1 MFRTCEAIASVKDV
15 KSTWAIVCRLAT
27 ITAWWIW
34 WILVGLF

>member
-1 MFRTCEAIASVKDV
+1 MFSTGEAIVLLQYARSL
-15 KSTWAIVCRLAT
+15 WALACRLAA

>member
-1 MFRTCEAIASVKDV
+1 MFSTGEADALLRYARSL
-15 KSTWAIVCRLAT
+15 WALTGRLAT